1 MKTDVAIEKVVK
13 EFTGKLVHLLDQQAE
28 ANLRDRVLGVLDRGG
43 HQGVRGQVERSLL
56 RKPASAKIIRSR
68 KLQGQYLGG
77 LKSLKGRERQQAKSL
92 AKSDGVAAA
101 VAFMKKLKGAEKK
114 N

>member
-1 MKTDVAIEKVVK
+1 MKTEASIEKVVK
-13 EFTGKLVHLLDQQAE
+13 EFTGKLVELLDQQAE
-28 ANLRDRVLGVLDRGG
+28 ANLRERVLGVLDKGSHG
-43 HQGVRGQVERSLL
+43 GVRGEVERSLL
-56 RKPASAKIIRSR
+56 RKPASAKVVRAR
-68 KLQGQYLGG
+68 KLQGAYLGG

-114 N
+114 S